1 MVEGEGDVICAIITN
16 SRQDCR
22 CAFWFKCI
30 SLFGP
35 LHVLSLLSFFAIII
49 INLFGDEGQKINYT
63 YIILY
68 KKYFNPKTFSVV
80 AHA

>member
-1 MVEGEGDVICAIITN
+1 MQIREFRWITEII
-16 SRQDCR
+16 
-22 CAFWFKCI
+22 I
-30 SLFGP
+30 I
-35 LHVLSLLSFFAIII
+35 III